1 MKSLNLSIELSKI
14 ALETNGQSMSQDE
27 LLYRIQDVLLEHSN
41 ELGQFTGSSEYQKS
55 LGSDLQLNEYHFD
68 YEQFSVQ
75 VQLANFVPR
84 GEWQVQGIRLF

>member
-27 LLYRIQDVLLEHSN
+27 LLGRVQDVLLEYGT

-55 LGSDLQLNEYHFD
+55 LGSDFQLNEYHFD

-84 GEWQVQGIRLF
+84 GEWQVHGIRLF

>member
-14 ALETNGQSMSQDE
+14 ALETNGQPMSQDE
-27 LLYRIQDVLLEHSN
+27 LLSRVQDVLLEYSS
-41 ELGQFTGSSEYQKS
+41 ELGQLTGSSEYKKS
-55 LGSDLQLNEYHFD
+55 LGSDLQLNEYQFD

-84 GEWQVQGIRLF
+84 GDWQLQGVKLF